1 MITTS
6 NGKQAHVFLHP
17 PSAGMTWTSI
27 TQSKGEGQEWLWHLL
42 LILYTGAN
50 NIGQEVF
57 TTATQERCKDGAH
70 QGTNNSSSA
79 NRNQKT
85 VRQYAYPEER
95 GAMAFRLL
103 GFRIILSKV
112 LTICPNLG
120 LWFRSFCQQS
130 SISWCRAFG
139 QSIGGGS
146 R

>member
-1 MITTS
+1 M
-6 NGKQAHVFLHP
+6 GQA
-17 PSAGMTWTSI
+17 
-27 TQSKGEGQEWLWHLL
+27 
-42 LILYTGAN
+42 
-50 NIGQEVF
+50 VF
-57 TTATQERCKDGAH
+57 TTATQERCKDGAR
-70 QGTNNSSSA
+70 QATN

-85 VRQYAYPEER
+85 VRQHAYPEER

-103 GFRIILSKV
+103 GFRIILSNV